1 MQLRV
6 NLLLWLLLLL
16 LLFAVVIRSARD
28 ARTDTVLR
36 HASFAGAP
44 QPAPRFAHTSMPLNA
59 ALFIVLPA
67 HTHTQTEPMLPCHLC
82 SLALALALTPA
93 MHVNNKHR
101 PAGFD

>member
-67 HTHTQTEPMLPCHLC
+67 HTQTHTDGVDVAMP
-82 SLALALALTPA
+82 SGLASARARA
-93 MHVNNKHR
+93 HACN
-101 PAGFD
+101 AC